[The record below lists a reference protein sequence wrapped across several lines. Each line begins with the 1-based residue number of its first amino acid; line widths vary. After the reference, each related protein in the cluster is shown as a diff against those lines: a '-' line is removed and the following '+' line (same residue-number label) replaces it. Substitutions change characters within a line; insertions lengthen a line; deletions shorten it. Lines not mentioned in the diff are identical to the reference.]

1 MRYCGECGAELD
13 PAPVRRRDGEMRVLS
28 IVFCDLVGS
37 TARSARVDPEDLRDL
52 VRTYHASCR
61 AAVEELGGRIIQF
74 LGDGVLA
81 TFGSPPV
88 LEDSSRRAVEAAL
101 DMVRATARLKSP
113 DGLPVEAR
121 AAVHT
126 GTVVLSHIGE
136 GAAARHLDLIGEAVN
151 VAARLQAEAAPGG
164 VLVSQTVA
172 DSAAGH
178 FLLHPIGKVTLK
190 GVSEPVGAYEVV
202 ARTAGLDRLSAR
214 AVLGALS
221 PFVGREAEHELLV
234 RRCRQAM
241 RGEPQIAVLVGEG
254 GIGKSRLVREV
265 RRSPELA
272 TARALVLRGAQDRAT
287 TPFGPVIALLASGA
301 QGEIEVPEEVV
312 ELLETPVVAET
323 PETRRRRTI
332 DAICEWVCG
341 LARNEML
348 LVLVEDLHWV
358 DPSTLEA
365 IGVLHARAAGA
376 HLAVLATSRP
386 PFAAWPVAEDL
397 TVIQLDRL
405 SDEAI
410 TQLLTSL
417 GVADLEPLR
426 RLVGRAEGVP
436 LYLEEI
442 AALAARGE
450 SLDAG
455 QVPLTIA
462 ELLSSRLE
470 ATGDSAL
477 AADCSVLGVEVEVSL
492 AADVLA
498 LPEDALRPRLDHL
511 VQAGVMRPAQG
522 GRTYRF
528 RHGLLRDAAYG
539 MLLRSDRSRLHAAA
553 ARALLEQHRGERFEE
568 IARHFDAAGEAGEA
582 WQAWERA
589 GEHAASRSAFVE
601 AAAFYAAA
609 LESVRRLPES
619 LERTVAELTLAIA
632 AAGVAYRRFGGGS
645 AQAVQMNELS
655 QELAEKVIAE
665 QTLDRRT
672 RLSLLATLCSFYSS
686 RPDYRRAAEL
696 APELVRY
703 QEEGGSGAVVASL
716 LEGVTALMQGE
727 EEVAERALG
736 LCLER
741 YDPGRR
747 QLAHPDAGVAAAA
760 SFAHLAVARGAPG
773 EAAGWI
779 EKAFEYLTFHDEP
792 FSRGWLLLTAA
803 KVYARSDDRARAHRH
818 ATAAHELALEHGF
831 EQIEPQARALLAW
844 SSGERA
850 DDASLEQIQ
859 AGIRDME
866 RSGSRSDS
874 SLPMLLLVRSLLD
887 LGRVE
892 EARSA
897 FSELLDFC
905 EETGEWIYRR
915 EITALGRRHGLSA
928 RWAQDLAG
936 PAPPLLEA
944 R

>member
-37 TARSARVDPEDLRDL
+37 TARSARLDPEELRDL
-52 VRTYHASCR
+52 VRTYHAGCR

-101 DMVRATARLKSP
+101 EMVRATARVKSP

-136 GAAARHLDLIGEAVN
+136 GAAARHLDLIGEAAN

-164 VLVSQTVA
+164 VIVSQTVA
-172 DSAAGH
+172 DSVAGH
-178 FLLHPIGKVTLK
+178 FLLNPIGEITLK
-190 GVSEPVGAYEVV
+190 GVPEPIGAYEVV
-202 ARTAGLDRLSAR
+202 AQTAGLDRLSAR
-214 AVLGALS
+214 AVVGALS
-221 PFVGREAEHELLV
+221 PFVGREAEHELLL
-234 RRCRQAM
+234 RRCREAM

-272 TARALVLRGAQDRAT
+272 TARSLVLRGAQDRAT

-301 QGEIEVPEEVV
+301 HGEMEVPDEVA
-312 ELLETPVVAET
+312 ELLTTPVVAET
-323 PETRRRRTI
+323 PETRRQRTI
-332 DAICEWVCG
+332 DAICEWICG
-341 LARNEML
+341 LARSEML

-358 DPSTLEA
+358 DPSTFEA
-365 IGVLHARAAGA
+365 IGELHARAAGTQ
-376 HLAVLATSRP
+376 LAVLATSRP
-386 PFAAWPVAEDL
+386 PFAAWPMGEDL
-397 TVIQLDRL
+397 TVMQLDRL

-410 TQLLTSL
+410 TELLTSL

-426 RLVGRAEGVP
+426 RLVDRAEGVP

-450 SLDAG
+450 SLEQG

-477 AADCSVLGVEVEVSL
+477 AADCSVLGMEVEVAL
-492 AADVLA
+492 AADVLEIT
-498 LPEDALRPRLDHL
+498 EDALRSRLDRF
-511 VQAGVMRPAQG
+511 VQAGVMRPAQA

-553 ARALLEQHRGERFEE
+553 ARALLERHQGERFEE

-601 AAAFYAAA
+601 AAAFYDAA
-609 LESVRRLPES
+609 LESVRRLPEA

-632 AAGVAYRRFGGGS
+632 AAGVAYRQFGGGS
-645 AQAVQMNELS
+645 VQAAQMNALS
-655 QELAEKVIAE
+655 QELADRVIAE
-665 QTLDRRT
+665 QGLDRGT

-696 APELVRY
+696 TPELARY

-716 LEGVTALMQGE
+716 LEGVIALMRGE
-727 EEVAERALG
+727 EEIAERALSR
-736 LCLER
+736 CLEM
-741 YDPGRR
+741 YDPNRR

-760 SFAHLAVARGAPG
+760 SLAHLAMGRGSSR
-773 EAAGWI
+773 EAGGWI
-779 EKAFEYLTFHDEP
+779 ERAFDYLSHHDEP

-803 KVYARSDDRARAHRH
+803 KIYARSGDRSSAHEHAVAAR
-818 ATAAHELALEHGF
+818 ELALERGF

-844 SSGERA
+844 SGQEDP
-850 DDASLEQIQ
+850 DDASLEQIR

-874 SLPMLLLVRSLLD
+874 SLPMLLLVRSLLE
-887 LGRVE
+887 LGRGD

-897 FSELLDFC
+897 FSDLLGFC

-915 EITALGRRHGLSA
+915 EITDLGRRLGLSA
-928 RWAQDLAG
+928 RSAQDLAG